1 MPLSPEESSL
11 LGSKLGASW
20 ISEHLWQGGTPPL
33 GNAVKQAGID
43 VLISCQQELLILPS
57 ELPGIEVHHV
67 SLRDCYDPTE
77 IEILGAQQ
85 AAEVATLCVTNKRNV
100 LIHCAAGLNRSGF
113 VMALTLKSLLG
124 LTGYQA
130 RLIIQANRQGAL
142 FNEVFCRIIE
152 KGDPK

>member
-1 MPLSPEESSL
+1 MPLSPEESL
-11 LGSKLGASW
+11 ALGSKLGASW
-20 ISEHLWQGGTPPL
+20 ISEHLWQGETPPF

-43 VLISCQQELLILPS
+43 VLISCQREFIAS
-57 ELPGIEVHHV
+57 AAEFPGVLVHYV
-67 SLRDCYDPTE
+67 PLRDCYDPTE
-77 IEILGAQQ
+77 LEILSARE
-85 AAEVATLCVTNKRNV
+85 AAVVAKTSVLNKQNV
-100 LIHCAAGLNRSGF
+100 LIHCAQGLNRSGL

-142 FNEVFCRIIE
+142 FNETFCSIIE